1 MNTSITEMNTST
13 TEPTAVQLAPSVIAD
28 DSERA
33 PYLWPHWYAVYTCAN
48 HERRVADQF
57 AYRGVEHFLPQ
68 YESLRRWRDRKV
80 RLQLPLFPGYVFVQ
94 LALRDRLRVLQVPGV
109 VRLVGFDG
117 HAVPL
122 PEEEVARIRGILGQG
137 FRAEP
142 HPYLEVGRRV
152 RVMRGPLEGMEG
164 IIVRRKN
171 GSRFVIS
178 FELIQRSMSVEVS
191 GLELEPAPEPIRTSL
206 TSRPCVRLL

>member
-13 TEPTAVQLAPSVIAD
+13 TEPTAVQLATSVIAD

-33 PYLWPHWYAVYTCAN
+33 SYLWPHWYAVYTCAN

-68 YESLRRWRDRKV
+68 DESVRRWKDRKV

-94 LALRDRLRVLQVPGV
+94 LALRDRLRVLQVPSV
-109 VRLVGFDG
+109 VRIVGCNG
-117 HAVPL
+117 RPIPL
-122 PEEEVARIRGILGQG
+122 PEADVTRIREFLERG

-142 HPYLEVGRRV
+142 HPYMTVGKRV
-152 RVMRGPLEGMEG
+152 RVNSGPLAGMEG
-164 IIVRRKN
+164 ILSRRK
-171 GSRFVIS
+171 GKFRVVIS
-178 FELIQRSMSVEVS
+178 IELVQRAVAVDVDAADVE
-191 GLELEPAPEPIRTSL
+191 PL
-206 TSRPCVRLL
+206 T

>member
-13 TEPTAVQLAPSVIAD
+13 TEPTAVQLATSVIAD

-68 YESLRRWRDRKV
+68 YESVRRWRDRKV

-117 HAVPL
+117 RPVPM
-122 PEEEVARIRGILGQG
+122 PDGDVARIREFLDRG

-142 HPYLEVGRRV
+142 HPYLTVGKRV
-152 RVMRGPLEGMEG
+152 RVNSGPLAGMEG
-164 IIVRRKN
+164 ILLRRK
-171 GSRFVIS
+171 GKFRVVIS
-178 FELIQRSMSVEVS
+178 IELVQRAVAVDVDAADVE
-191 GLELEPAPEPIRTSL
+191 PL
-206 TSRPCVRLL
+206 T